1 MRQEAGKKGRPG
13 KWAFVAV
20 MCLLAAA
27 GAAGCG
33 DSQKQ
38 QELRLQGIE
47 QLDGGNYE
55 EAIRSFEEA
64 LALSS
69 KVVGEFELDILK
81 YRAEAECR
89 AGDYGA
95 AAYTYDVL
103 SQVDKEWEEY
113 QTRICNLHIL
123 AGQLDQALEEYKK
136 LWEAGSAGEE
146 TAQLLLALGQ
156 ALTQQ
161 GRFDEAMGLYE
172 QAVESGVK
180 NGEIYNRMAVCKLE
194 EGDIDLALQYLEEG
208 VKTGDRSVMGS
219 LLLNQAAA
227 YEKKLDFA
235 RALTILEQYT
245 AAYGANEQVQK
256 EIDFLRSR

>member
-1 MRQEAGKKGRPG
+1 M
-13 KWAFVAV
+13 
-20 MCLLAAA
+20 
-27 GAAGCG
+27 
-33 DSQKQ
+33 
-38 QELRLQGIE
+38 
-47 QLDGGNYE
+47 
-55 EAIRSFEEA
+55 
-64 LALSS
+64 
-69 KVVGEFELDILK
+69 
-81 YRAEAECR
+81 
-89 AGDYGA
+89 
-95 AAYTYDVL
+95 
-103 SQVDKEWEEY
+103 QVDKEREEY

-123 AGQLDQALEEYKK
+123 AGQLDQALEEYSK
-136 LWEAGSAGEE
+136 LQEAGSAGGE
-146 TAQLLLALGQ
+146 TAQILLALGQ

-172 QAVESGVK
+172 QAVEGGMK
-180 NGEIYNRMAVCKLE
+180 NGEIYNRMAVCKME

-245 AAYGANEQVQK
+245 AAYGADEQVQK